1 MRKRSSGIGGGK
13 LDCCTPRVS
22 YMSVRV
28 QGYYVNEKPVF
39 LSQVKGFVRV
49 ECLWGN
55 LISWPFI
62 SLSRFL
68 CVSQRFSAGFQYVC
82 AQQGERACPVFT
94 LLQSQTAGV

>member
-1 MRKRSSGIGGGK
+1 M
-13 LDCCTPRVS
+13 DCYTPRVS
-22 YMSVRV
+22 YMSVPV

-39 LSQVKGFVRV
+39 LYQVKGFVRV
-49 ECLWGN
+49 ECLWRN

-68 CVSQRFSAGFQYVC
+68 CECVLQRFSAGFHYVC